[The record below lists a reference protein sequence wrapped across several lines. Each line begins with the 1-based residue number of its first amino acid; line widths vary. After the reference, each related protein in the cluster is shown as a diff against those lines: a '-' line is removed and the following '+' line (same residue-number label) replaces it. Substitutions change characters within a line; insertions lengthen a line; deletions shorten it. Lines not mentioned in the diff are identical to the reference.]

1 MYKAQPFIRIEN
13 LSHVYRPE
21 GAPPVHALQDINLE
35 VQRGECVALLGAN
48 GSGKTT
54 LARHL
59 NALLLPTEGSV
70 WIDGL
75 DTRDRRHHQTIRA
88 RLGMVFQIPADQI
101 VATVVAE
108 DVAFGPENLGVPQP
122 ELGDRVEEALRRVG
136 MWEERDRPPHM
147 LSPGQQQRVAIAGA
161 LAMRPQGMVF
171 DEATAMLDPQG
182 RKAFWTIVDKLRS
195 DGLTVIYVTHDMDEA
210 TRADRVLALQQGQLM
225 LDGPPGQA
233 LVDAEYLATLGLAL
247 PTVPALVRRLRRQR
261 PALPMSVLTA
271 QELAA
276 ALKEAQRA

>member
-1 MYKAQPFIRIEN
+1 
-13 LSHVYRPE
+13 
-21 GAPPVHALQDINLE
+21 
-35 VQRGECVALLGAN
+35 
-48 GSGKTT
+48 
-54 LARHL
+54 
-59 NALLLPTEGSV
+59 
-70 WIDGL
+70 
-75 DTRDRRHHQTIRA
+75 
-88 RLGMVFQIPADQI
+88 
-101 VATVVAE
+101 
-108 DVAFGPENLGVPQP
+108 
-122 ELGDRVEEALRRVG
+122 